1 MPRNGSGTYSLPE
14 APFVSGTVIA
24 SAPVNNDFNDIATAL
39 TGSLAADGQ
48 TPATGNL
55 NMNGNSIAGLT
66 ALTVAGPLSIG
77 GALTGA
83 TSITGSGNLVIGA
96 NFQVVAA
103 SGNVASNGSG
113 TFATG
118 VNSGGAG
125 VFNTTL
131 AVTGAATFSSTAKVT
146 GATTLSST
154 LAVTGAATFSST
166 GAFTSTVTA
175 ANGTSGSQV
184 VNYGQ
189 FPQTAGSFTGLPGV
203 VGSGVGHYLMT
214 GSGTTDGGGLATIT
228 FPNSGFPTACSFF
241 HAEPTGN
248 AAGSAVVAMLRTTPS
263 KTSVDISTLL
273 GGGTGGAAAN
283 KTFIWYAFGY

>member
-1 MPRNGSGTYSLPE
+1 
-14 APFVSGTVIA
+14 
-24 SAPVNNDFNDIATAL
+24 
-39 TGSLAADGQ
+39 
-48 TPATGNL
+48 
-55 NMNGNSIAGLT
+55 MNGNGITGVSSLT
-66 ALTVAGPLSIG
+66 TSGAVTVGGVLNVTGNFTVASTKFSV
-77 GALTGA
+77 A
-83 TSITGSGNLVIGA
+83 
-96 NFQVVAA
+96 AA
-103 SGNVASNGSG
+103 SGNTQV
-113 TFATG
+113 
-118 VNSGGAG
+118 AG
-125 VFNTTL
+125 VLNVSGSTVLSGDLFVGAVITASATTGNITTTGKL
-131 AVTGAATFSSTAKVT
+131 TVDGAATFTTTAKVT

-166 GAFTSTVTA
+166 ITA

-248 AAGSAVVAMLRTTPS
+248 AASTATVAMLRTTPS

-273 GGGTGGAAAN
+273 SGGTGGAAAN

>member
-1 MPRNGSGTYSLPE
+1 
-14 APFVSGTVIA
+14 
-24 SAPVNNDFNDIATAL
+24 
-39 TGSLAADGQ
+39 
-48 TPATGNL
+48 
-55 NMNGNSIAGLT
+55 MNGNSIANVAGLT
-66 ALTVAGPLSIG
+66 TSGAVTVGGVLNVTGNFTVASTKFSV
-77 GALTGA
+77 A
-83 TSITGSGNLVIGA
+83 
-96 NFQVVAA
+96 AA
-103 SGNVASNGSG
+103 SGNTQV
-113 TFATG
+113 
-118 VNSGGAG
+118 AG
-125 VFNTTL
+125 VLNVLGSTVLSGDLFVGAVITASATTGNITTTGKL
-131 AVTGAATFSSTAKVT
+131 TVDGAATFTTTAKVT

-248 AAGSAVVAMLRTTPS
+248 AASTATVAMLRTTPS

-273 GGGTGGAAAN
+273 SGGTGGAAAN